1 MVELTRTNDAVLLSW
16 LVHALGES
24 QIDAVVLDGFTSVM
38 EGSIS
43 AIPRRV
49 MVARE
54 HLSRAR
60 LILHEGETLSQN
72 GETA

>member
-16 LVHALGES
+16 LIHALAEGE
-24 QIDAVVLDGFTSVM
+24 IEAVVLDGFTSVM

-49 MVARE
+49 MVSQDD
-54 HLSRAR
+54 LSRAR
-60 LILHEGETLSQN
+60 VILHEGAMLAEN
-72 GETA
+72 GGAP